1 MDVDV
6 RYARSGDLR
15 IAYATFGDGLVDFV
29 FVPGWVSHLE
39 SWWEA
44 DASARFFRRIAS
56 FSRLIMFDKRGTG
69 LSDPFTGVPTLEER
83 SDDVRAVLEAV
94 GSTSAFVCGL
104 SEGGPMSV
112 LYAAAYPDRTR
123 GLILIGSNVRML
135 KSSDWPHGWT
145 REQLNEFR
153 AGIEDWGQGGLINLF
168 LPSFAENERARQLW
182 MRWQR
187 MSASPSTAQALLEA
201 NAQIDVRPILPQVQV
216 PTLVIHR
223 TGEPVVPVANGRY
236 FAEHIPGA
244 RLLEQPGN
252 DHLPWLGDADG
263 VLDAIEEFVTGSRHR
278 VDEDRILATVL
289 FTDIVDSTR
298 RAAEV
303 GDRRWRELLDAHDEI
318 GVREVE
324 RFRGRRVKTTGD
336 GMLALF
342 DGPARG
348 VRCAEAVLDALGELG
363 VEMRAGLHVGECE
376 LRGDDVGGLAVNI
389 GARVAGLA
397 KPSEILVSR
406 TVRDLVAGSGLRFD
420 ERGEHELKGVPE
432 RWPLYAVASRLQASR
447 CCFAQRAEARN
458 SRRARRSRPYSRS
471 LAASRAAAAMSGGS
485 LPGGRHNPTSK
496 TTEGRSNRPSDHG
509 DR

>member
-6 RYARSGDLR
+6 HYARSGDLR
-15 IAYATFGDGLVDFV
+15 IAYATFGDGPVDFV

-44 DASARFFRRIAS
+44 DAPARFFRRIAS

-83 SDDVRAVLEAV
+83 SDDVRAVMEAV
-94 GSTSAFVCGL
+94 GSTAAFLCGL

-112 LYAAAYPDRTR
+112 LFSAAYPDRTR
-123 GLILIGSNVRML
+123 GLILIGSNVRIL
-135 KSSDWPHGWT
+135 KSPDWPYGKTPEEW
-145 REQLNEFR
+145 QEFR
-153 AGIEDWGQGGLINLF
+153 EGIEDWGQGGLINLF
-168 LPSFAENERARQLW
+168 LPSFAGDERAKRYFS
-182 MRWQR
+182 RWQR
-187 MSASPSTAQALLEA
+187 MSASPSTALALFDA
-201 NAQIDVRPILPQVQV
+201 NTQIDIRHILPQVQV

-223 TGEPVVPVANGRY
+223 TDEPVVAVGNARY
-236 FAEHIPGA
+236 AAEHIPGA
-244 RLLEQPGN
+244 RLLEQPGE

-263 VLDAIEEFVTGSRHR
+263 MLDAIEEFVTGSRHH

-298 RAAEV
+298 LAAEA

-318 GVREVE
+318 SAREVE

-336 GMLALF
+336 GMLAVF

-348 VRCAEAVLDALGELG
+348 VRCAEAVLDGLAELR
-363 VEMRAGLHVGECE
+363 VEIRAGLHVGECE
-376 LRGDDVGGLAVNI
+376 LRDDDVGGLAVHI

-420 ERGEHELKGVPE
+420 ERGEHELKGVPD
-432 RWPLYAVASRLQASR
+432 RWSLYAVAS
-447 CCFAQRAEARN
+447 
-458 SRRARRSRPYSRS
+458 
-471 LAASRAAAAMSGGS
+471 
-485 LPGGRHNPTSK
+485 
-496 TTEGRSNRPSDHG
+496 
-509 DR
+509 

>member
-6 RYARSGDLR
+6 HYARSGDLR
-15 IAYATFGDGLVDFV
+15 IAYATFGDGPVDFV

-44 DASARFFRRIAS
+44 DAPARFFRRIAS

-83 SDDVRAVLEAV
+83 SDDVRAVMEAV
-94 GSTSAFVCGL
+94 GSTAAFLCGL

-112 LYAAAYPDRTR
+112 LFSAAYPDRTR
-123 GLILIGSNVRML
+123 GLILIGSNVRIL
-135 KSSDWPHGWT
+135 KSPDWPYGKTPEEW
-145 REQLNEFR
+145 QEFR
-153 AGIEDWGQGGLINLF
+153 EGIEDWGQGGLINLF
-168 LPSFAENERARQLW
+168 LPSFAGDERAKRYFS
-182 MRWQR
+182 RWQR
-187 MSASPSTAQALLEA
+187 MSASPSTALALFDA
-201 NAQIDVRPILPQVQV
+201 NTQIDIRHILPQVQV

-223 TGEPVVPVANGRY
+223 TDEPVVSVGNARY
-236 FAEHIPGA
+236 AAEHIPGA
-244 RLLEQPGN
+244 RLLEQPGE

-263 VLDAIEEFVTGSRHR
+263 MLDAIEAFVTGSRHH

-298 RAAEV
+298 LAAEA

-318 GVREVE
+318 SAREVE

-336 GMLALF
+336 GMLAVF

-348 VRCAEAVLDALGELG
+348 VRCAQAVLDGLAELR
-363 VEMRAGLHVGECE
+363 VEIRAGLHVGECE
-376 LRGDDVGGLAVNI
+376 LRGDDVGGLAVHI
-389 GARVAGLA
+389 GSRIAGLA

-420 ERGEHELKGVPE
+420 ERGEHELKGVPD
-432 RWPLYAVASRLQASR
+432 RWSLYAVAS
-447 CCFAQRAEARN
+447 
-458 SRRARRSRPYSRS
+458 
-471 LAASRAAAAMSGGS
+471 
-485 LPGGRHNPTSK
+485 
-496 TTEGRSNRPSDHG
+496 
-509 DR
+509 

>member
-6 RYARSGDLR
+6 HYARSGDLR
-15 IAYATFGDGLVDFV
+15 IAYATFGDGPVDFV

-44 DASARFFRRIAS
+44 DAPARFFRRIAS

-83 SDDVRAVLEAV
+83 SDDVRAVMEAV
-94 GSTSAFVCGL
+94 GSTAAFLCGL

-112 LYAAAYPDRTR
+112 LFSAAYPDRTR
-123 GLILIGSNVRML
+123 GLILIGSNVRIL
-135 KSSDWPHGWT
+135 KSPDWPYGKTPEEW
-145 REQLNEFR
+145 QEFR
-153 AGIEDWGQGGLINLF
+153 EGIEDWGQGGLINLF
-168 LPSFAENERARQLW
+168 LPSFAGDERAKRYFS
-182 MRWQR
+182 RWQR
-187 MSASPSTAQALLEA
+187 MSASPSTALALFDA
-201 NAQIDVRPILPQVQV
+201 NTQIDIRHILPQVQV

-223 TGEPVVPVANGRY
+223 TDEPVVSVGNARY
-236 FAEHIPGA
+236 AAEHIPGA
-244 RLLEQPGN
+244 RLLEQPGE

-263 VLDAIEEFVTGSRHR
+263 MLDAIEEFVTGSRHH

-298 RAAEV
+298 LAAEA

-318 GVREVE
+318 SAREVE

-336 GMLALF
+336 GMLAVF

-348 VRCAEAVLDALGELG
+348 VRCAQAVLDGLAELR
-363 VEMRAGLHVGECE
+363 VEIRAGLHVGECE
-376 LRGDDVGGLAVNI
+376 LRGDDVGGLAVHI

-420 ERGEHELKGVPE
+420 ERGEHELKGVPD
-432 RWPLYAVASRLQASR
+432 RWSLYAVAS
-447 CCFAQRAEARN
+447 
-458 SRRARRSRPYSRS
+458 
-471 LAASRAAAAMSGGS
+471 
-485 LPGGRHNPTSK
+485 
-496 TTEGRSNRPSDHG
+496 
-509 DR
+509 

>member
-6 RYARSGDLR
+6 HYARSGDLR
-15 IAYATFGDGLVDFV
+15 IAYATFGDGPVDFV

-44 DASARFFRRIAS
+44 DAPARFFRRIAS

-83 SDDVRAVLEAV
+83 SDDVRAVMEAV
-94 GSTSAFVCGL
+94 GSTAAFLCGL

-112 LYAAAYPDRTR
+112 LFSAAYPDRAR
-123 GLILIGSNVRML
+123 GLILIGSNVRIL
-135 KSSDWPHGWT
+135 KSPDWPYGKTPEEW
-145 REQLNEFR
+145 QEFR
-153 AGIEDWGQGGLINLF
+153 EGIEDWGQGGLINLF
-168 LPSFAENERARQLW
+168 LPSFAGDERAKRYFS
-182 MRWQR
+182 RWQR
-187 MSASPSTAQALLEA
+187 MSASPSTALALFDA
-201 NAQIDVRPILPQVQV
+201 NTQIDIRHILPQVQV

-223 TGEPVVPVANGRY
+223 TDEPVVSVGNARY
-236 FAEHIPGA
+236 AAEHIPGA
-244 RLLEQPGN
+244 RLLEQPGQ

-263 VLDAIEEFVTGSRHR
+263 MLDAIEEFVTGSRHH

-298 RAAEV
+298 LAAEA

-318 GVREVE
+318 SAREVE

-336 GMLALF
+336 GMLAVF

-348 VRCAEAVLDALGELG
+348 VRCAQAVLDGLAELR
-363 VEMRAGLHVGECE
+363 VEIRAGLHVGECE
-376 LRGDDVGGLAVNI
+376 LRDDDVGGLAVHI

-420 ERGEHELKGVPE
+420 ERGEHELKGVPD
-432 RWPLYAVASRLQASR
+432 RWSLYAVAS
-447 CCFAQRAEARN
+447 
-458 SRRARRSRPYSRS
+458 
-471 LAASRAAAAMSGGS
+471 
-485 LPGGRHNPTSK
+485 
-496 TTEGRSNRPSDHG
+496 
-509 DR
+509 

>member
-6 RYARSGDLR
+6 QYARSGDLR
-15 IAYATFGDGLVDFV
+15 IAYATFGDGPVDFV

-39 SWWEA
+39 NWWEA
-44 DASARFFRRIAS
+44 NASARFFRRIAS

-83 SDDVRAVLEAV
+83 IDDVRAVMEAV

-112 LYAAAYPDRTR
+112 LFSATYPDRTR

-135 KSSDWPHGWT
+135 KAPDWPYGWT
-145 REQLNEFR
+145 REQYEEFF
-153 AGIEDWGQGGLINLF
+153 EDVVENWGQGGLMNLF
-168 LPSFAENERARQLW
+168 LPSLVGDERAKRLW
-182 MRWQR
+182 ARYQR
-187 MSASPSTAQALLEA
+187 MGASPSTARALLEA
-201 NAQIDVRPILPQVQV
+201 NVQIDVRHVLPHIQVS
-216 PTLVIHR
+216 TLVIHR
-223 TGEPVVPVANGRY
+223 TDERVVSVGNGRY
-236 FAEHIPGA
+236 MAEHIPGA
-244 RLLEQPGN
+244 RLLEQPGD

-263 VLDAIEEFVTGSRHR
+263 LLDAIEEFVTGSRHH

-298 RAAEV
+298 RAAEA

-318 GVREVE
+318 GAHEVE

-336 GMLALF
+336 GMLAVF

-348 VRCAEAVLDALGELG
+348 VRCAEAVRDAVAELG
-363 VEMRAGLHVGECE
+363 VEIRGGLHVGECE
-376 LRGDDVGGLAVNI
+376 LRGDDIGGLAVHI

-397 KPSEILVSR
+397 RPGEILVSR
-406 TVRDLVAGSGLRFD
+406 TVRDLVAGSGLRFA

-432 RWPLYAVASRLQASR
+432 RWPLYAVAS
-447 CCFAQRAEARN
+447 
-458 SRRARRSRPYSRS
+458 
-471 LAASRAAAAMSGGS
+471 
-485 LPGGRHNPTSK
+485 
-496 TTEGRSNRPSDHG
+496 
-509 DR
+509 